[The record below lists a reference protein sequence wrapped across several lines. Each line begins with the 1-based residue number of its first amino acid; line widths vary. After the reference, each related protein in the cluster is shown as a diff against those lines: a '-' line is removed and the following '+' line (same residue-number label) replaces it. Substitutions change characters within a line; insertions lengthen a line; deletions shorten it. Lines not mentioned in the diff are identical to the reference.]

1 MARACVAATTL
12 GSRLYVLG
20 GKDTWGKETT
30 GVSACAT
37 GVAFFVSGW
46 GRLAV
51 PTSDSGVSNISG
63 VRDLC

>member
-37 GVAFFVSGW
+37 GVALFVSGCVL
-46 GRLAV
+46 GGLLSLDDV
-51 PTSDSGVSNISG
+51 
-63 VRDLC
+63 